1 MDSAAASL
9 LVALPFACFGVFSFT
24 GAALIRRFGASR
36 LIAACLLLLA
46 VGTAARAA
54 MPTALLL
61 ILATIPIG
69 VVIALIGV
77 ALPGMVKHHFA
88 ARGGTTTGFYASSI
102 NVGGALAALT
112 IVPIAELVGGW
123 RWAFALSAIPAGMA
137 LAVWFRADTDTDL
150 EDTEAPRI
158 RTSRPPS
165 HGVMLGVI
173 FGLQA
178 MVFAGL
184 VTWIAAIYIEAGW
197 SGADAA
203 LPGAASPA
211 LTLPAALIVNRLSD
225 GRDRRYWVFWAGL
238 TMALGT
244 LLVGLTPTSAAA
256 VWLLVLGIG
265 AGSMLPLMLALPLDM
280 RATPAAVTDLSAW
293 MLGVGYIMA
302 ASSPLLVGALRDA
315 TGSFAIPVGGMLTAA
330 GVACALLVLTLPK
343 AASLRVG

>member
-150 EDTEAPRI
+150 EDTEAA
-158 RTSRPPS
+158 
-165 HGVMLGVI
+165 LGVLLTVSR
-173 FGLQA
+173 GTSA
-178 MVFAGL
+178 
-184 VTWIAAIYIEAGW
+184 TSSAAQ
-197 SGADAA
+197 
-203 LPGAASPA
+203 LLLSPA
-211 LTLPAALIVNRLSD
+211 WCSCPDVEMVAVLVKRCPPARSAL
-225 GRDRRYWVFWAGL
+225 
-238 TMALGT
+238 
-244 LLVGLTPTSAAA
+244 
-256 VWLLVLGIG
+256 
-265 AGSMLPLMLALPLDM
+265 
-280 RATPAAVTDLSAW
+280 
-293 MLGVGYIMA
+293 
-302 ASSPLLVGALRDA
+302 SSPLMWISPLCPGAKSC
-315 TGSFAIPVGGMLTAA
+315 TCQTYGGLAPLSVT
-330 GVACALLVLTLPK
+330 VTPVLT
-343 AASLRVG
+343 